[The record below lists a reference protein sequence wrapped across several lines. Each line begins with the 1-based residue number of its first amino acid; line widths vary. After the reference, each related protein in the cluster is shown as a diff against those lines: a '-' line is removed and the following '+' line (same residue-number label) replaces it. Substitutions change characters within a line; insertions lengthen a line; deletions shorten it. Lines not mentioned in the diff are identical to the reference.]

1 MHKKQQHA
9 EHEKSHNVVVFWHM
23 VQKHNQN
30 WDWFLELV
38 LEVESELE
46 MELDKN

>member
-1 MHKKQQHA
+1 MKNHITWWCF
-9 EHEKSHNVVVFWHM
+9 NRM

-38 LEVESELE
+38 LEVESELG